1 MALNK
6 RADLFDGVARAA
18 RVKYASKVGEMT
30 SSSMVVFATA
40 SSSNDQNA
48 WEPKVVAKKVTL
60 PHGQDGGRV
69 CAPASENVSARKDG
83 SVRLG
88 MQFRAEGL
96 FQLPDDEGHAVD
108 LFVIEAN
115 HRAVDELLCDV
126 PGSEAYVFE
135 GGESALRL
143 SDGVVVS
150 ANGAPC
156 LESAAIFDFS

>member
-6 RADLFDGVARAA
+6 RADLFDGVARAT
-18 RVKYASKVGEMT
+18 REVCFQGRGNDFQQHGR
-30 SSSMVVFATA
+30 FATA

-48 WEPKVVAKKVTL
+48 WEPKVAAKKVAL

-115 HRAVDELLCDV
+115 QRAVDELLRGV
-126 PGSEAYVFE
+126 TGSQA
-135 GGESALRL
+135 
-143 SDGVVVS
+143 
-150 ANGAPC
+150 
-156 LESAAIFDFS
+156 